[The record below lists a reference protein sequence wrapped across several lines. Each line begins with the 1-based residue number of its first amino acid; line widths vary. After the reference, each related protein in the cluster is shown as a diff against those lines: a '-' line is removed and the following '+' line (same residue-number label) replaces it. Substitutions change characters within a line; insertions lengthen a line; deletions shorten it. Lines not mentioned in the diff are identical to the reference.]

1 MAGFDDY
8 EVKYRNIKVKI
19 SDGTIITGMVNILT
33 FTRLSEYL
41 KQSNDKFI
49 TVTENNEDAGQK
61 KATLINKE
69 HIIWADTWE

>member
-1 MAGFDDY
+1 MAFTEY

-19 SDGTIITGMVNILT
+19 SDGTIITGQINILT

-49 TVTENNEDAGQK
+49 VVTDQGAGEQK

-69 HIIWADTWE
+69 HIVWADTWE

>member
-1 MAGFDDY
+1 MAFTEY

-19 SDGTIITGMVNILT
+19 SDGTIITGQVNILT

-49 TVTENNEDAGQK
+49 VVTETGESIPGAVTRLFPGCC
-61 KATLINKE
+61 AF
-69 HIIWADTWE
+69 

>member
-1 MAGFDDY
+1 MAFTEY

-19 SDGTIITGMVNILT
+19 SDGTIITGQVNILT

-49 TVTENNEDAGQK
+49 VVTELGDCEQK